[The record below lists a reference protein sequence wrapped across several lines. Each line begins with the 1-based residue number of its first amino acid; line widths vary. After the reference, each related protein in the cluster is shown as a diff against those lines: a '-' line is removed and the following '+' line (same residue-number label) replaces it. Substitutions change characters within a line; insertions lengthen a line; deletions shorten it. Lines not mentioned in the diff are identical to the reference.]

1 MMALQTRTLFVSAGH
16 SMSDP
21 GATGNGLTEADVVL
35 DFRDRLCVYLADKL
49 VFGRDGL
56 PGQNLPLHQAC
67 KMAKRHDVAV
77 EFHCNAFSSPSA
89 TGVET
94 LTAPEDDQLGER
106 LCSSVASVLG
116 IDNRGDKG
124 EGDGQHSRLAFVR
137 AGGIIVELFFI
148 TNPDDLNAYR
158 DNLDA
163 LVAEIGQVLISEVC
177 EPDYAGEGVK
187 ERPA

>member
-1 MMALQTRTLFVSAGH
+1 MMALQTRTLLISAGH

-21 GATGNGLTEADVVL
+21 GASGNGLTEADVVL
-35 DFRDRLCVYLADKL
+35 DFRDRLFDYLSGKVVLA
-49 VFGRDGL
+49 RDGRE
-56 PGQNLPLHQAC
+56 GQNLPLGQAC
-67 KMAKRHDVAV
+67 EMAKRHDVAV
-77 EFHCNAFSSPSA
+77 EFHCNAFAKPSA

-137 AGGIIVELFFI
+137 SGGVIVELFFI
-148 TNPDDLNAYR
+148 TNPNDLQAYR
-158 DNLDA
+158 DNLDV
-163 LVAEIGQVLISEVC
+163 LVAEIGQLLIKEVCTEYSEV
-177 EPDYAGEGVK
+177 A
-187 ERPA
+187 